1 MTSTLKVDELQN
13 LSGQVLLRNGYPLM
27 PGRVIEHLSG
37 LCDGSVINGVER
49 SYTWPMVNSQ
59 YATLDSYQVVPG
71 SYVAYLPPPGT
82 TRVIYKFGCSVY
94 RISEHAIT
102 HFKFFIDDN
111 EVVFARHNRSGLQFE
126 ERSIFQWTMAIGSS
140 QNNNT
145 GRQSSWINP
154 KALSMQ
160 VRRYGGSN
168 YSNLHGTTYFD
179 GGGSNQFS
187 RPTLSIT
194 AIA

>member
-1 MTSTLKVDELQN
+1 MTSTLKTDELQN
-13 LSGQVLLRNGYPLM
+13 LSGQVLLRNGYPLRS
-27 PGRVIEHLSG
+27 GRIIEHLSG
-37 LCDGSVINGVER
+37 VCDGSMIDGVER

-59 YATLDSYQVVPG
+59 YGTLDSYSVVPG
-71 SYVAYLPPPGT
+71 SYIAYLPPAGT
-82 TRVIYKFGCSVY
+82 SRVVYKFGCSVY

-126 ERSIFQWTMAIGSS
+126 ERSIFQWTIAVGGT

-145 GRQSSWINP
+145 GRQSTWNTP
-154 KALSMQ
+154 KSLSMQ

-168 YSNLHGTTYFD
+168 YSDLHGTTYFD
-179 GGGSNQFS
+179 GTGSNQFS
-187 RPTLSIT
+187 RPSLSIT